1 MSAAASAGRSRQAD
15 EPIHVRCQTHDGGRY
30 CRVLQLKSDSAF
42 IESFVPLPT
51 GAKVN
56 LLLHLPGGDVS
67 AGAIVTTHQFK
78 VGFGVKF
85 TELSSGDRRAIATF
99 SGR

>member
-1 MSAAASAGRSRQAD
+1 MSAVASAGRSRQTGGS
-15 EPIHVRCQTHDGGRY
+15 IHVRCETNDGARD
-30 CRVLQLKSDSAF
+30 CRVLELRSDSAF

>member
-1 MSAAASAGRSRQAD
+1 MSAVASAGRSRQAGQS
-15 EPIHVRCQTHDGGRY
+15 IHVRCETRDGARD
-30 CRVLQLKSDSAF
+30 CRVLELQSEGAF

-67 AGAIVTTHQFK
+67 AAGIVTNHQFS
-78 VGFGVKF
+78 VGFGVAF
-85 TELSSGDRRAIATF
+85 TQLSTGDRRAIASF